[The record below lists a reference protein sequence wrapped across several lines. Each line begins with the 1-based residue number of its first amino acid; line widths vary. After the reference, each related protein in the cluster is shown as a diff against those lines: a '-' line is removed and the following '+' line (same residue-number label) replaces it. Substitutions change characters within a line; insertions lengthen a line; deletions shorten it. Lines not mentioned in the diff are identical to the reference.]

1 MRHVV
6 THLASLGVLVAA
18 FLSAGVLVEHLVRP
32 FRIQTAAGFTRL
44 TLGIIF
50 WIAVL
55 FVFASAGVLRLPA
68 VGVTTSLVIVVA
80 AAFVWADR
88 WTRVLDLRAWF
99 RTVHLD
105 VAMLPLVPAGIV
117 LIGLLFSSLTPD
129 VGWDPNVAHLTL
141 PKLYLANGGFRRVP
155 FNVYSYWPLNIQLLY
170 AFAMLIHD
178 YVLAKLLHLMFLV
191 LCVVAVYR
199 LASRHSSAIGGSFAV
214 MLMLANPVVLDEA
227 RFAYIDLGFAFFFV
241 MAFAFALEHL
251 ESRRSAPLVLAG
263 MCCGVIAG
271 TKLLG
276 AVAAPC
282 IAIVVVVA
290 RLKRH
295 PSVDPRPQKTSS
307 GVVEMRR
314 AVRDV
319 LLCIAVPTFVL
330 ALPWYVRSYWYTGN
344 PFYPLFYAW
353 FGGPEWSPS
362 LTQQFFVWQ
371 QSIGMGRQWFD
382 YLLLPFRVA
391 LSGGDDYRHF
401 DGRVS
406 PVWSIVLPLS
416 LAFSGSSRVIRPALG
431 VAGLYFITWAATSQQ
446 ARFLI
451 PILPLLAIAGGVASD
466 NVLARLPAISPT
478 RMVLIG
484 VAASVLLLWS
494 TRVIVMAG
502 AKAGRGMLTQGVS
515 VPGAV
520 KGPLYRFID
529 DRLPPDARLM
539 LLNTNQGFFVDREY
553 VADSF
558 FEASQMNALILE
570 GSGNASELSKRLRA
584 RGITHVL
591 LSTDNWDI
599 PYPPALTEFLG
610 DRRFSELMYSC
621 PDGTC
626 FLFRIRGG

>member
-1 MRHVV
+1 VRHVV

-32 FRIQTAAGFTRL
+32 FKIQTAAGLTRL
-44 TLGIIF
+44 TLGIVF

-55 FVFASAGVLRLPA
+55 FVLASAGVFRFPV
-68 VGVTTSLVIVVA
+68 VGVTTSLVIVLA
-80 AAFVWADR
+80 ATFVRANR
-88 WTRVLDLRAWF
+88 WTRVADARAWF
-99 RTVHLD
+99 RNLRLD

-117 LIGLLFSSLTPD
+117 LIALLFACLTPD

-191 LCVVAVYR
+191 LCMVAVYR
-199 LASRHSSAIGGSFAV
+199 LASRHSSAVGGSFAA
-214 MLMLANPVVLDEA
+214 MLMLANPVLLDEA

-251 ESRRSAPLVLAG
+251 EARRTAPLVLAG

-282 IAIVVVVA
+282 VAIVVVVA
-290 RLKRH
+290 RLK
-295 PSVDPRPQKTSS
+295 PDPTPAPRRQTTSFS
-307 GVVEMRR
+307 VVEMRR

-319 LLCIAVPTFVL
+319 LLCIAVPAFVL

-353 FGGPEWSPS
+353 FGGPEWSAS
-362 LTQQFFVWQ
+362 LTQQFFMWQ

-382 YLLLPFRVA
+382 YLLLPIRIV

-406 PVWSIVLPLS
+406 QVWIIVLPLS
-416 LAFSGSSRVIRPALG
+416 LALSGSSRVIRPALG
-431 VAGLYFITWAATSQQ
+431 VAGLFFVTWAATSQQ

-451 PILPLLAIAGGVASD
+451 PILPLLAIAGGVAID
-466 NVLARLPAISPT
+466 NVLARLPAIYPA
-478 RMVLIG
+478 RMLLIAVVG
-484 VAASVLLLWS
+484 SVLLLWS
-494 TRVIVMAG
+494 THVVVMAG
-502 AKAGRGMLTQGVS
+502 AKAARLMLTQGVS

-520 KGPLYRFID
+520 KGHLYHFID

-570 GSGNASELSKRLRA
+570 GSGNASELSRRLRA

-591 LSTDNWDI
+591 LSTDNWEI
-599 PYPPALTEFLG
+599 PYPPALGEFLG

-621 PDGTC
+621 PDRTC